1 MAASSVAHSGH
12 LSLSHRVVS
21 GQPRSPVGV
30 GGRFPGGSQCLAV
43 PTDVPAADGTRV
55 FVPRSSAATRSNV
68 TSGPRAGVMGAWQ
81 DPARPQL
88 GPESE
93 GVAGRLGQGLYSPA
107 HFSHPTLSI
116 KLAPPNPFIW
126 APVTRSPFQ
135 GRLSLH
141 RFHCFS
147 EILLPRTLEQA
158 SLGPVPSPQ
167 ITNSDPKTIVS
178 SGPTQALFP
187 LQQSWF

>member
-1 MAASSVAHSGH
+1 
-12 LSLSHRVVS
+12 
-21 GQPRSPVGV
+21 
-30 GGRFPGGSQCLAV
+30 
-43 PTDVPAADGTRV
+43 
-55 FVPRSSAATRSNV
+55 
-68 TSGPRAGVMGAWQ
+68 MGAWQ

-93 GVAGRLGQGLYSPA
+93 GVAGRQGQGLGLYSPA
-107 HFSHPTLSI
+107 HFSHPTLSL
-116 KLAPPNPFIW
+116 KLALPNPFIW

-158 SLGPVPSPQ
+158 SLGPLPSPQ
-167 ITNSDPKTIVS
+167 ITNSDPK
-178 SGPTQALFP
+178 ALFP
-187 LQQSWF
+187 LEQSWF